1 MPVIEQIP
9 AIIRVCIVFILVLMC
24 IRKKVSMGN
33 AFFLGAISLALLF
46 GLGFTTMFRSAAA
59 SVFDPKTL
67 SLAVIVSLILI
78 LSSSMEEGGQMKRL
92 LFNFQGLVSSPRL
105 NLAIF
110 PALIG
115 LLPMP
120 GGAVF
125 SAPMVKELGHATTF
139 GPDRLSY
146 INYWYRHIWEYWW
159 PLYPGVL
166 LTTTLANI
174 NLWAFVALMCPL
186 TIIAIICGYLPIKK
200 KYHHTVYHDNTD
212 RRPPLKPF
220 LRELSPIIIVICVG
234 MPLGI
239 LLSYAFPTCTISK
252 ETGLCFALILSTFWT
267 WHINGMDRLLIRKI
281 MTDPHLL
288 SMIYL
293 VLSILV
299 FKGMMEDSH
308 AVTAISR
315 ELGHLHVPLILI
327 TVILPFLVGGV
338 VGITIAF
345 VGSTFPILILL
356 ISTVGETPF
365 MLAYIMLAMTSGF
378 IGVLLSPL
386 HLCLLLS
393 NQYFGTTLNAVYR
406 HLWLPCLCLLIS
418 GIIYFGVLRWIA
430 P

>member
-1 MPVIEQIP
+1 
-9 AIIRVCIVFILVLMC
+9 
-24 IRKKVSMGN
+24 MGN
-33 AFFLGAISLALLF
+33 AFSLGAISLALLF
-46 GLGFTTMFRSAAA
+46 GVEFTTMFRSAAA

-92 LFNFQGLVSSPRL
+92 LFNFQGLVSSSRL
-105 NLAIF
+105 KLAIF

-125 SAPMVKELGHATTF
+125 SAPMVKELGRSTTL

-174 NLWAFVALMCPL
+174 NLWTFVAMMCPL
-186 TIIAIICGYLPIKK
+186 TIVAIICGYLPIRKK
-200 KYHHTVYHDNTD
+200 NHILHHGNTD
-212 RRPPLKPF
+212 GRPSLRPF
-220 LRELSPIIIVICVG
+220 LTELSPIIIVIFVG
-234 MPLGI
+234 LSLGVV
-239 LLSYAFPTCTISK
+239 LSYALPGCSISK
-252 ETGLCFALILSTFWT
+252 EIGLCFSLILGLLWT
-267 WHINGMDRLLIRKI
+267 WRINRLDKELIRKI

-293 VLSILV
+293 VLSILI

-308 AVTAISR
+308 AVEAISH
-315 ELGHLHVPLILI
+315 ELSHLHVPLIPVA
-327 TVILPFLVGGV
+327 VILPFLVGGV

-345 VGSTFPILILL
+345 VGSTFPILIIL
-356 ISTVGETPF
+356 ISTFNETPF

-393 NQYFGTTLNAVYR
+393 NQYFGTTLSAVYR
-406 HLWLPCLCLLIS
+406 HLWLPCFYLLIS
-418 GIIYFGVLRWIA
+418 GIIYFVVLRWVVL
-430 P
+430 

>member
-1 MPVIEQIP
+1 M
-9 AIIRVCIVFILVLMC
+9 VFILVLMC

-33 AFFLGAISLALLF
+33 AFFIGAISLALLF
-46 GLGFTTMFRSAAA
+46 GLEFTTMFRSAAA

-125 SAPMVKELGHATTF
+125 SAPMVKELGHTTAF

-186 TIIAIICGYLPIKK
+186 TIVAIICGYLPIKK
-200 KYHHTVYHDNTD
+200 KA
-212 RRPPLKPF
+212 
-220 LRELSPIIIVICVG
+220 II
-234 MPLGI
+234 P
-239 LLSYAFPTCTISK
+239 Y
-252 ETGLCFALILSTFWT
+252 
-267 WHINGMDRLLIRKI
+267 
-281 MTDPHLL
+281 
-288 SMIYL
+288 
-293 VLSILV
+293 
-299 FKGMMEDSH
+299 
-308 AVTAISR
+308 
-315 ELGHLHVPLILI
+315 I
-327 TVILPFLVGGV
+327 T
-338 VGITIAF
+338 
-345 VGSTFPILILL
+345 
-356 ISTVGETPF
+356 
-365 MLAYIMLAMTSGF
+365 
-378 IGVLLSPL
+378 
-386 HLCLLLS
+386 
-393 NQYFGTTLNAVYR
+393 TTLTDA
-406 HLWLPCLCLLIS
+406 LP
-418 GIIYFGVLRWIA
+418 
-430 P
+430 

>member
-1 MPVIEQIP
+1 MPVIEQVP
-9 AIIRVCIVFILVLMC
+9 AIIRVFIVFILVLIC
-24 IRKKVSMGN
+24 IRKKLSMGN

-46 GLGFTTMFRSAAA
+46 GLGFTTMFRSAVA

-92 LFNFQGLVSSPRL
+92 LFNFKGLVSSSRL

-125 SAPMVKELGHATTF
+125 SAPMVKELGHSTSF

-174 NLWAFVALMCPL
+174 NIWAFVAMMCPL
-186 TIIAIICGYLPIKK
+186 TIVAIICGYLPIKK
-200 KYHHTVYHDNTD
+200 GHHTSHQYNTD

-220 LRELSPIIIVICVG
+220 LRELSPILIVIGVG

-252 ETGLCFALILSTFWT
+252 EIGLCFALTLGIFWT
-267 WHINGMDRLLIRKI
+267 WHLNRLDRLLIRKI

-315 ELGHLHVPLILI
+315 ELGHLHVPLILV

-345 VGSTFPILILL
+345 VGSTIPILILL
-356 ISTVGETPF
+356 ISTFGETPF

-393 NQYFGTTLNAVYR
+393 NQYFGTTLTAVYR

-418 GIIYFGVLRWIA
+418 GIIYFGILRWIA
-430 P
+430 S

>member
-1 MPVIEQIP
+1 MPAIEMIP
-9 AIIRVCIVFILVLMC
+9 AIIRVFIVFILVLIC
-24 IRKKVSMGN
+24 IRKKLSMGN

-46 GLGFTTMFRSAAA
+46 GLGFTSMFRSAIA

-78 LSSSMEEGGQMKRL
+78 LSSSMEKGGQMKRL
-92 LFNFQGLVSSPRL
+92 LFNFKGLVSSSRL
-105 NLAIF
+105 NLALF

-125 SAPMVKELGHATTF
+125 SAPMVKELGHATSF

-174 NLWAFVALMCPL
+174 NVWVFVAMMCPL
-186 TIIAIICGYLPIKK
+186 TVVAVICGYLPIKK
-200 KYHHTVYHDNTD
+200 GHHASDQYNTD

-220 LRELSPIIIVICVG
+220 LRELSPILIVIGVG

-239 LLSYAFPTCTISK
+239 LLSYAFPPCTISK
-252 ETGLCFALILSTFWT
+252 EIGLCCALILGTFWT
-267 WHINGMDRLLIRKI
+267 WHINRLGRLQIRKI

-308 AVTAISR
+308 AVKAISR
-315 ELGHLHVPLILI
+315 ELGHLHVPLILV

-356 ISTVGETPF
+356 ISTFGETPF
-365 MLAYIMLAMTSGF
+365 MFAYIMLAMTSGF

-393 NQYFGTTLNAVYR
+393 NQYFGTTLSAVYR

-418 GIIYFGVLRWIA
+418 GIIYFGFLRWILS
-430 P
+430 

>member
-1 MPVIEQIP
+1 MPVIEQVP
-9 AIIRVCIVFILVLMC
+9 AIIRVFIVFILVLIC

-33 AFFLGAISLALLF
+33 AFFIGAISLALLF
-46 GLGFTTMFRSAAA
+46 GLGFTTMFRSAVA

-92 LFNFQGLVSSPRL
+92 LFNFKGLVSSSRL

-125 SAPMVKELGHATTF
+125 SAPMVKELGHSTSF

-166 LTTTLANI
+166 LTTTLADI
-174 NLWAFVALMCPL
+174 NVWAFVAMMCPL
-186 TIIAIICGYLPIKK
+186 TIVAIICGYLPIRKEHNTLHQ
-200 KYHHTVYHDNTD
+200 YNTD
-212 RRPPLKPF
+212 RHPPLKPF
-220 LRELSPIIIVICVG
+220 LRELSPILIVICIG

-252 ETGLCFALILSTFWT
+252 ELGLCFALILGTFWT
-267 WHINGMDRLLIRKI
+267 WHINGLDRGLISKI

-308 AVTAISR
+308 AVKAISR
-315 ELGHLHVPLILI
+315 ELSHLHVPLILV

-356 ISTVGETPF
+356 ISTFGETPF
-365 MLAYIMLAMTSGF
+365 MLAYIMLAITSGF

-406 HLWLPCLCLLIS
+406 HLWLPCFCLLIS
-418 GIIYFGVLRWIA
+418 GIIYFGVLRWIIS
-430 P
+430 